1 MQMKLPLSL
10 RVSLLLIKTTIA
22 GKIVIIL
29 VQSQI
34 NSSLQCNDNS
44 YPHTGISSDIES
56 HQVTLEFG
64 RTFKRDEKIQLRL
77 EFKGILNDEMAG
89 FYRSSYKTENGDTK

>member
-1 MQMKLPLSL
+1 
-10 RVSLLLIKTTIA
+10 LLLF
-22 GKIVIIL
+22 L
-29 VQSQI
+29 VKPQI
-34 NSSLQCNDNS
+34 NSTRQCNDNS
-44 YPHTGISSDIES
+44 YPHTGISSDNES

-64 RTFKRDEKIQLRL
+64 KTFKRDEKIQLRL